1 MAAPCSGGMAFG
13 IVWMS
18 CQAVMPAVLGRAID
32 RGVADRDQ
40 RELVFWAGVMLAIGL
55 VQAVTGIMRHR
66 FAVTNWLTA
75 SYRIVQLTTRQSVRL
90 GGSLPRKVSTGEVIA
105 IGTTDLDH
113 IGNVMDVTARFAGA
127 IVSFLLV
134 SAILLSTSVQ
144 LGLVVL
150 IGVPLLMLVMG
161 PILKPLQAR
170 SATERQMRSDLSNTG
185 TDIVGGLRVLRGIG
199 GEGVFLDRYR
209 RESQATRTAA
219 VNVAKLQSVLDALQV
234 FLPGIF
240 VVLVVWLGARSAV
253 TGAITAG
260 ELVAFYGYSAFLM
273 LPLRTATE
281 FANKLIRGRVAAAR
295 VCRVLALEPDV
306 VEPVSPAAAPPVDS
320 ELLDARSGLRVR
332 PGLLTAIV
340 SDQPDDS
347 ALLADR
353 LGLCAAEQ
361 DDEVSLGG
369 VPLTSLPHA
378 VVRERI
384 MVSDTGAALFAGR
397 LADRIDERGNG
408 DVEKALFTASAED
421 ILEALPEGLDSDR
434 HREGPLVLRRPAPA
448 AGAGPRARRRP
459 RDPGAGRA
467 DQRRRRPHRGA
478 DRVPA
483 AGAPRG
489 SDHGRHD
496 GEPAPAGRGRR
507 GGVPGRRADRR
518 GGHPRRPAG
527 RATRRTGPSSCVTW
541 RRGMSERIIKHAT
554 CLMRARSE
562 ASTRSV
568 TTAPSPTA
576 RPYAATSARSRTGT
590 PGSCGP
596 RSGCT
601 SWRR

>member
-1 MAAPCSGGMAFG
+1 MAFG

-32 RGVADRDQ
+32 RGVADKDQ
-40 RELVFWAGVMLAIGL
+40 QQLLLWAGVMLVIGL
-55 VQAVTGIMRHR
+55 LQAVTGIMRHR

-75 SYRIVQLTTRQSVRL
+75 SYRVVQLTTRQSVRL

-113 IGNVMDVTARFAGA
+113 VGNVMDVTARFAGA
-127 IVSFLLV
+127 IVSFFLV
-134 SAILLSTSVQ
+134 SVILLSTSVQ

-150 IGVPLLMLVMG
+150 IGVPMLLLVMG
-161 PILKPLQAR
+161 PILKPLQSR

-234 FLPGIF
+234 FLPGVF

-253 TGAITAG
+253 TGAISAG

-281 FANKLIRGRVAAAR
+281 FANKLIRGRVAASR

-306 VEPVSPAAAPPVDS
+306 VEPSSPAPAPAPHS
-320 ELLDARSGLRVR
+320 ELYDSRSGLRVR
-332 PGLLTAIV
+332 AGLLTAIV
-340 SDQPDDS
+340 SDQPDES

-369 VPLTSLPHA
+369 TPSPRCATPTSASGSWCPTPA
-378 VVRERI
+378 PPCSRGAWP
-384 MVSDTGAALFAGR
+384 TGSTSAATATWR
-397 LADRIDERGNG
+397 RPSSPRPPRTSSRRSPRASTPSSPRR
-408 DVEKALFTASAED
+408 AARSPAASAS
-421 ILEALPEGLDSDR
+421 AWCWRARSRPTRRSWCWWS
-434 HREGPLVLRRPAPA
+434 RPAPSTPT
-448 AGAGPRARRRP
+448 PR
-459 RDPGAGRA
+459 
-467 DQRRRRPHRGA
+467 
-478 DRVPA
+478 
-483 AGAPRG
+483 RG
-489 SDHGRHD
+489 SPIACGRT
-496 GEPAPAGRGRR
+496 ARVAR
-507 GGVPGRRADRR
+507 
-518 GGHPRRPAG
+518 
-527 RATRRTGPSSCVTW
+527 PSS
-541 RRGMSERIIKHAT
+541 RR
-554 CLMRARSE
+554 
-562 ASTRSV
+562 
-568 TTAPSPTA
+568 
-576 RPYAATSARSRTGT
+576 
-590 PGSCGP
+590 
-596 RSGCT
+596 
-601 SWRR
+601 